1 MHVLR
6 GDSVLRTVLEGRMK
20 GTRRRGGQITTML
33 AWMKSN
39 DEEYELIK
47 NRARNR
53 EEWRHW
59 KPGLDFK

>member
-1 MHVLR
+1 M
-6 GDSVLRTVLEGRMK
+6 E

-59 KPGLDFK
+59 SLDLPLNRQNIQEEKQ

>member
-1 MHVLR
+1 
-6 GDSVLRTVLEGRMK
+6 MK

-59 KPGLDFK
+59 KPGLAFK